1 MDRVGSESDVP
12 LAVATPCTI
21 PFCATT
27 IPPSAVACTGRPTEV
42 TPCAALH
49 APEGV
54 IDKEKY
60 TTEPTRT
67 KAPSAVAV
75 PVLPEITGSHD
86 CLLSA
91 SSIHCVTSW
100 FQSVV
105 DRIQS
110 ATARN
115 HFCHVGEGSLSVIA
129 VVFGAASSIKHPYAL
144 ASAAQSERDRIR
156 HFDPVNAVARLPK
169 HREPRADVVIAEP
182 PNRDVLHSGELAP
195 AIV

>member
-1 MDRVGSESDVP
+1 MYAPEIRSGEGVDRVGSESDVP
-12 LAVATPCTI
+12 LAVATPCAI

-67 KAPSAVAV
+67 KAPSAAAV
-75 PVLPEITGSHD
+75 PIPPMIAGFHD
-86 CLLSA
+86 LIVWARL
-91 SSIHCVTSW
+91 T
-100 FQSVV
+100 
-105 DRIQS
+105 QS

-115 HFCHVGEGSLSVIA
+115 HRCHVGDGSLSVIA
-129 VVFGAASSIKHPYAL
+129 VVFGAASSIEHPYAP

-156 HFDPVNAVARLPK
+156 HFDTVNAVARLPK